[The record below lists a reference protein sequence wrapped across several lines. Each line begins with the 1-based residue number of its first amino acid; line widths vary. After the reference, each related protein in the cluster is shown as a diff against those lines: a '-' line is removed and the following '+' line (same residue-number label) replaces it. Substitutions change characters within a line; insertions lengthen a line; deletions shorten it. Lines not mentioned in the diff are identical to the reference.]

1 MGAIDE
7 VYQNRLLANAGD
19 ITRNRRLVGPDASAT
34 VVSRSCG
41 SALTADIKVRDG
53 VITDYGQDVEACA
66 LGSASASIFAK
77 VVVGKTLEEV
87 KAVRKAVQRM
97 LKKNGP
103 PPNDEWAELALLEPA
118 RAFANRHQSI
128 LLPFNATVRALESL
142 DSEGVDSQ

>member
-1 MGAIDE
+1 MGSIDDI
-7 VYQNRLLANAGD
+7 YQNRLLANAGD
-19 ITRNRRLVGPDASAT
+19 ITRNRRLVDPDASAT

-77 VVVGKTLEEV
+77 VVVGKTQEEV
-87 KAVRKAVQRM
+87 KAARVTMQGM

-103 PPNDEWAELALLEPA
+103 PPNDEWGELALLEPA
-118 RAFANRHQSI
+118 RVFVNRHQSI
-128 LLPFNATVRALESL
+128 LLPFNATVRALEFL
-142 DSEGVDSQ
+142 DSGGGDSK